1 MMYRK
6 ILTIFSVLFIIAL
19 ITSCTSKPEDSLLK
33 SYFNAL
39 SLNDLTTLS
48 TMAIEPADLEVENW
62 KIVSV
67 TEEEI
72 SPVSLPEFDRNEQS
86 LKEKVDEAVG
96 STLDA
101 RDAWDEADFE
111 AKRTRT
117 RAAREKAE
125 ELQAAYEKILED
137 YKELQREYNEAKA
150 DAKREE
156 EITAFSLGVKLGD
169 YPNIREFTG
178 DVHSKEVIVEIT
190 DPEGN
195 KKNYKVYMRKYLVKD
210 EANNLQHRGR
220 WIILKF
226 ESV

>member
-1 MMYRK
+1 MYRK

-48 TMAIEPADLEVENW
+48 SMAIEPADLDVENW

-67 TEEEI
+67 TEEQI
-72 SPVSLPEFDRNEQS
+72 NPVSLPELDQKEQEF
-86 LKEKVDEAVG
+86 KEKVDTAVG
-96 STLDA
+96 ETLDA

-111 AKRTRT
+111 AKRTRS

-125 ELQAAYEKILED
+125 ELEAEYEKILED
-137 YKELQREYNEAKA
+137 YKELQRKYNEAKA
-150 DAKREE
+150 EAKREE

-178 DVHSKEVIVEIT
+178 NVHSKEVVVEIT

-195 KKNYKVYMRKYLVKD
+195 KRNYKVYMRKYLVKD
-210 EANNLQHRGR
+210 ETNNLQHRGR

>member
-1 MMYRK
+1 MYRK

-48 TMAIEPADLEVENW
+48 TMAIEPADLEVESW

-72 SPVSLPEFDRNEQS
+72 NPVNLPELDKKETE

-125 ELQAAYEKILED
+125 ELQAEYEKILED

-178 DVHSKEVIVEIT
+178 NVHSKEVTVEVT
-190 DPEGN
+190 EPDGN
-195 KKNYKVYMRKYLVKD
+195 KKNYKVYMRKYMVKD

>member
-1 MMYRK
+1 MYRK
-6 ILTIFSVLFIIAL
+6 ILTIFSVLFIIVL
-19 ITSCTSKPEDSLLK
+19 ITSCTSKPENSLLK

-48 TMAIEPADLEVENW
+48 TMAIEPADLEVESW
-62 KIVSV
+62 EIVSV

-72 SPVSLPEFDRNEQS
+72 NPVTLPELDQKEKE

-96 STLDA
+96 QTLDA

-117 RAAREKAE
+117 RAARQKAE
-125 ELQAAYEKILED
+125 ELEAEYEKVLED
-137 YKELQREYNEAKA
+137 YKELQRQYNEAKA
-150 DAKREE
+150 EAKREE

-178 DVHSKEVIVEIT
+178 DVHYKEVIVEIT

-195 KKNYKVYMRKYLVKD
+195 KKNYKVYMRKYMVKD
-210 EANNLQHRGR
+210 ETNNLQHRGR

>member
-1 MMYRK
+1 MYRK
-6 ILTIFSVLFIIAL
+6 ILIIFSVLFIIAL

-48 TMAIEPADLEVENW
+48 TMAIEPADLDVESW

-67 TEEEI
+67 TEEQI
-72 SPVSLPEFDRNEQS
+72 DPVSLPELNKKELE

-96 STLDA
+96 TTLDA

-125 ELQAAYEKILED
+125 ELQAEYEKVLED

-150 DAKREE
+150 EAKREE

-178 DVHSKEVIVEIT
+178 NVHSKEVIVEIT

>member
-1 MMYRK
+1 MYRK
-6 ILTIFSVLFIIAL
+6 ILTIFSVLCIIAL

-48 TMAIEPADLEVENW
+48 TMAIEPADLDVESW

-72 SPVSLPEFDRNEQS
+72 NPVTLPELNKKELE

-96 STLDA
+96 ATLDA

-125 ELQAAYEKILED
+125 ELQAEYEKVLED

-150 DAKREE
+150 EAKREE

-178 DVHSKEVIVEIT
+178 NVHAKDVIVEIT

-195 KKNYKVYMRKYLVKD
+195 KKNYKVYMRKYMVKD
-210 EANNLQHRGR
+210 ETNNLPHRGR

>member
-1 MMYRK
+1 MYRK
-6 ILTIFSVLFIIAL
+6 ILTIFSVLCIIAL
-19 ITSCTSKPEDSLLK
+19 ITSCTSKPEESLLK

-48 TMAIEPADLEVENW
+48 TMAIEPADLDVESW
-62 KIVSV
+62 EIVSV
-67 TEEEI
+67 TEEQI
-72 SPVSLPEFDRNEQS
+72 NPVTLPELDRKEQE
-86 LKEKVDEAVG
+86 LKEQVDAAVG
-96 STLDA
+96 ETLDA

-125 ELQAAYEKILED
+125 ELEAEYEKILED

-150 DAKREE
+150 EAKREE

-190 DPEGN
+190 DSEGN

-210 EANNLQHRGR
+210 ETNNLQHRGR
-220 WIILKF
+220 WIILRF

>member
-1 MMYRK
+1 MYRK

-48 TMAIEPADLEVENW
+48 TMAIEPADLEVESW

-67 TEEEI
+67 TEEVI
-72 SPVSLPEFDRNEQS
+72 NPVSLPELDR
-86 LKEKVDEAVG
+86 KELEMKENVDEAVG

-125 ELQAAYEKILED
+125 ELQAEYEKILED

-150 DAKREE
+150 EAKREE
-156 EITAFSLGVKLGD
+156 EITGFSLGVKLGD

-178 DVHSKEVIVEIT
+178 NVHSKEVIVEVT
-190 DPEGN
+190 EPDGN
-195 KKNYKVYMRKYLVKD
+195 KKNYKVYMRKYMVKD

>member
-1 MMYRK
+1 MYRK

-48 TMAIEPADLEVENW
+48 TMAIEPADLEVESW

-72 SPVSLPEFDRNEQS
+72 NPVSLPELDRKEQEM
-86 LKEKVDEAVG
+86 KEKVDEAVG
-96 STLDA
+96 ATLDA

-125 ELQAAYEKILED
+125 ELQAEYEKVLED

-150 DAKREE
+150 EAKREE

-178 DVHSKEVIVEIT
+178 NVHSKEVIVEVT
-190 DPEGN
+190 EPDGN
-195 KKNYKVYMRKYLVKD
+195 KKNYKVYIRKYIVKD
-210 EANNLQHRGR
+210 EANNLPHRGR